1 MFRGLFGKKKEN
13 VDAIIIADK
22 LFYGN
27 IDLNDVNIDKIIK
40 QNRIPVKM
48 DASLKKDIENQY
60 YRLMEIDENIER
72 KNEDKRAL
80 QELIVRN
87 SIPVSGPLA
96 KQLGLPI
103 STPKKRSMSA
113 SDEDEDEWVTSSSSI
128 GGGMKK
134 RRNTKGKRRKSKKTR
149 KTNNTRRK
157 KRY

>member
-1 MFRGLFGKKKEN
+1 MFRGLFGKKKDN
-13 VDAIIIADK
+13 VDAIAIANE
-22 LFYGN
+22 LFYKK
-27 IDLNDVNIDKIIK
+27 IDFNDVNIDKIIK
-40 QNRIPVKM
+40 ENKIPVKM
-48 DASLKKDIENQY
+48 NDSLKKDIENQY

-80 QELIVRN
+80 ASVIKRN

-96 KQLGLPI
+96 KELGLPI
-103 STPKKRSMSA
+103 SAPKKLSMSA

-134 RRNTKGKRRKSKKTR
+134 RRKTKGKRRKSKKNR